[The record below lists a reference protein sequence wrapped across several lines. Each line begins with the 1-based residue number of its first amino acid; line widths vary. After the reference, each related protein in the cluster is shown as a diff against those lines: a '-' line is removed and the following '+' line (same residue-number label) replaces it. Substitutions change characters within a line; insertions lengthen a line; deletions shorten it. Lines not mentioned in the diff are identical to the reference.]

1 MLHPMKTML
10 VPMTERQVP
19 FLSVCIVTRGRP
31 ALLRECLEI
40 VINGQSLNRE
50 HYEVIVSDDDPE
62 NSAKKVVEEFS
73 SVTWV
78 SGPARG
84 VAANRNKVAGQSRG
98 EWIVFVDDDELPEP
112 NWLAEV
118 HKAALSGQWD
128 VIEGVV
134 QPTDYPDSIFWY
146 APTVESPGLFCTANL
161 AIRRD
166 AFVALGG
173 FDERFAISH
182 EDMDLGRRI
191 RDAGV
196 ATTFLREAVVK
207 HPARKQKLK
216 TVFSRAVQQQYQTY
230 RLLHPMSRGT
240 LSGMGA
246 AMRLSWWMM
255 VYLFR
260 CTRIHASV
268 AGWQKWRSFCLESVI
283 RVLCAPIAAVRIWR
297 SDRGGPAN
305 EAGNHGC

>member
-1 MLHPMKTML
+1 MKAMP
-10 VPMTERQVP
+10 VPVTEKQVP

-40 VINGQSLNRE
+40 VINGQSLSRE
-50 HYEVIVSDDDPE
+50 CYDVVVSDDDPE
-62 NSAKKVVEEFS
+62 QSAKKVVEEFAG
-73 SVTWV
+73 VTWV

-84 VAANRNKVAGQSRG
+84 VAANRNKVVGQSRG

-118 HKAALSGQWD
+118 HKAALSGKWD

-134 QPTDYPDSIFWY
+134 QPIDYPDSIFWY

-191 RDAGV
+191 RNAGV
-196 ATTFLREAVVK
+196 PTTFLREAVVK

-216 TVFSRAVQQQYQTY
+216 TVLTRAVQQQYQTY
-230 RLLHPMSRGT
+230 RLLHPMSRRT
-240 LSGMGA
+240 TSGIGA
-246 AMRLSWWMM
+246 AVRLFRWTL

-268 AGWQKWRSFCLESVI
+268 AGWEKWRSFCLESGI
-283 RVLCAPIAAVRIWR
+283 RVLCAPVAAMRIWR
-297 SDRGGPAN
+297 SDRDSAVN
-305 EAGNHGC
+305 EAGNHGS

>member
-1 MLHPMKTML
+1 MNPVKAMP
-10 VPMTERQVP
+10 VRVTEKQSP

-40 VINGQSLNRE
+40 VINGQSLGRE
-50 HYEVIVSDDDPE
+50 HYEVIVSDDDPKH
-62 NSAKKVVEEFS
+62 SAKEVVGEFS
-73 SVTWV
+73 GVTWV

-118 HKAALSGQWD
+118 HKAALSGKWD

-134 QPTDYPDSIFWY
+134 QPIDYPDSIFWY

-191 RDAGV
+191 RNAGV
-196 ATTFLREAVVK
+196 PTTFLPEAVVR
-207 HPARKQKLK
+207 HPARRQKLK
-216 TVFSRAVQQQYQTY
+216 TVFTRAVQQQYQTY
-230 RLLHPMSRGT
+230 RLLHPISRGT
-240 LSGMGA
+240 MSGIGA
-246 AMRLSWWMM
+246 AVRLSRWTM

-268 AGWQKWRSFCLESVI
+268 AGFQKWRSFCLESVI
-283 RVLCAPIAAVRIWR
+283 RVLCAPIAAMRIWR
-297 SDRGGPAN
+297 SDRDGSGN
-305 EAGNHGC
+305 EA

>member
-1 MLHPMKTML
+1 MLLPE
-10 VPMTERQVP
+10 TEKQVP

-40 VINGQSLNRE
+40 VINGQSLSRE
-50 HYEVIVSDDDPE
+50 HYDVIVSDDDPE
-62 NSAKKVVEEFS
+62 HSAKKVVEEFAG
-73 SVTWV
+73 VTWV

-84 VAANRNKVAGQSRG
+84 VAANRNKVVGQSRG

-166 AFVALGG
+166 TFVALGG
-173 FDERFAISH
+173 FDEQFAISH

-191 RDAGV
+191 RNAGV
-196 ATTFLREAVVK
+196 PTTFLPKAVVK
-207 HPARKQKLK
+207 HPARRQKLK
-216 TVFSRAVQQQYQTY
+216 TIFTRTVQQQYQTY
-230 RLLHPMSRGT
+230 RLLHPTSRGAM
-240 LSGMGA
+240 SGIGA
-246 AMRLSWWMM
+246 AVRLSQWTM

-260 CTRIHASV
+260 CTRINAAV
-268 AGWQKWRSFCLESVI
+268 AGWQKWRSFCLESGI
-283 RVLCAPIAAVRIWR
+283 RVLCAPIAAMRIWHGER
-297 SDRGGPAN
+297 DVPGNETENRGS
-305 EAGNHGC
+305 